1 MGKVIGTRRVAID
14 DACQLESI
22 IQVIP
27 KLFDGLSTI
36 ADLDARRLDMGL
48 PGSKVVPNTNS
59 KQFQPTAYLYSLTE
73 T

>member
-36 ADLDARRLDMGL
+36 ADLDGRRLDLGL
-48 PGSKVVPNTNS
+48 PDRPKKIS
-59 KQFQPTAYLYSLTE
+59 KQFMSIVHF
-73 T
+73 